1 MQSSSHSLPIE
12 SRGAEVR
19 SLKTWPWVAWLESC
33 GASGMVAF
41 LCDAIISPFA
51 TAIVDPVSVSCT
63 FLQFFSV
70 FSSEKCPVAPVSARA
85 FIVNCGYSTVE

>member
-12 SRGAEVR
+12 SKGPEVR
-19 SLKTWPWVAWLESC
+19 SLKTWPWVDWLESW
-33 GASGMVAF
+33 ASGMVFF

-51 TAIVDPVSVSCT
+51 TVTVGPVSVSCT

-70 FSSEKCPVAPVSARA
+70 FLSR
-85 FIVNCGYSTVE
+85 